1 MKSLQKLKIFIMNKI
16 LWMEFVEKGFTI
28 LETFQNQNKI
38 KIEAGT

>member
-28 LETFQNQNKI
+28 LETFQNQNEI